1 MMPLYRATC
10 GGFAKSML
18 SSGVVKEG
26 IRLPIHRNTGS
37 EALHGLSSVDPR
49 DTHTQARHSYLKTQ
63 SGGETSL
70 NWGQKGKSALA
81 AGEGAVNHVWAL
93 IGRVEKSQGEKG
105 CGGQVD
111 VIQI

>member
-1 MMPLYRATC
+1 M
-10 GGFAKSML
+10 
-18 SSGVVKEG
+18 V
-26 IRLPIHRNTGS
+26 
-37 EALHGLSSVDPR
+37 SVQLTPR

-81 AGEGAVNHVWAL
+81 AGEGAVNPVWAL